1 MGNFKKYLIGQPLK
15 SSQLHHEKFS
25 VFRGL
30 PILSSDAIS
39 SVAYACEE
47 ILWVLIPIMGIISY
61 NYLLYVTLSII
72 ALLSILIFSYRQT
85 IDSYPKGG
93 GSYIVSREN
102 LGEIPSLVAGASLTI
117 DYILTVAVS
126 ATAGVAAITS
136 AFPFLLPHKIPLTL
150 VIIGI
155 MTLGNLRGISDSAKI
170 FSVPTYFF
178 LIMTIIMILTGI
190 IKYLFFGYTAI
201 PVEGVSETFG
211 DMTVFLFLKA
221 FSAGCT
227 ALTGVEAVSDGV
239 ANFKEP
245 ATKNAKK
252 VLAFLFLIVI
262 LIFGGVSYLSTIYHA
277 VPSLEKTVISQIA
290 EQVFGQG
297 SFLFFLMQFATTCI
311 LIMAANTAFSD
322 FPLLL
327 SFIARDGYAPRQ
339 FNKRGHRLSFS
350 NGILM
355 LAIAAAILVI
365 VFQGENHFLLPLYA
379 VGVFISF
386 TLSQSGMVMK
396 WYRGKEKGWKHKA
409 LINGFGALIT
419 FCTAIIISINK
430 FTHGAWLVFVLLP
443 LAILL
448 MKRIKKHYNKVASQ
462 LSLENNYFPIFNSKV
477 ARRFILPIAGL
488 NEAVI
493 KSINYAKCLSDD
505 ITAFHVST
513 NEEET
518 QKLKE
523 KWKKYNI
530 QIPLVIKESE
540 YREVVQPLVDFIES
554 DEFRT
559 TKYDIVTVVLPQ
571 FSTEKWW
578 GTILHNQTA
587 VFIRSTLLKKK
598 NIAVITVPFII
609 HDQYNV
615 SEISVQNKESYPKT
629 DTAS

>member
-1 MGNFKKYLIGQPLK
+1 MGNLKKYLIGQPLK

-39 SVAYACEE
+39 SVAYAGEE
-47 ILWVLIPIMGIISY
+47 ILWVLIPVMGIISY
-61 NYLLYVTLSII
+61 NYLLYVTLSIV

-85 IDSYPKGG
+85 IESYPKGG
-93 GSYIVSREN
+93 GSYVVSREN
-102 LGEIPSLVAGASLTI
+102 LGEIPSLIAGASLTI

-136 AFPFLLPHKIPLTL
+136 ALPFLLPHKIPLTL

-178 LIMTIIMILTGI
+178 LVMTIVMILTGI
-190 IKYLFFGYTAI
+190 IKYLLFGYTAV
-201 PVEGVSETFG
+201 PVEGVSKTFG

-227 ALTGVEAVSDGV
+227 ALTGIEAVSDGV
-239 ANFKEP
+239 ANFKDP

-252 VLAFLFLIVI
+252 VLSLLFLTVVV
-262 LIFGGVSYLSTIYHA
+262 IFGGVSYLSTIYHA
-277 VPSLEKTVISQIA
+277 VPSLDKTVISQIA

-297 SFLFFLMQFATTCI
+297 SFLFYLMQLATTCI
-311 LIMAANTAFSD
+311 LVMAANTAFSD

-355 LAIAAAILVI
+355 LAVAAAILVI
-365 VFQGENHFLLPLYA
+365 IFQGENHFLLPLYA

-396 WYRGKEKGWKHKA
+396 WYRSRGKGWKHKA
-409 LINGFGALIT
+409 LVNGFGALIT
-419 FCTAIIISINK
+419 FFTAIIISINK
-430 FTHGAWLVFVLLP
+430 FMHGAWLIFILVP

-448 MKRIKKHYNKVASQ
+448 MKRIKKHYNKVACQ

-518 QKLKE
+518 EKLKE

-559 TKYDIVTVVLPQ
+559 TEYDIVTIVLPQ

-609 HDQYNV
+609 HDQYN
-615 SEISVQNKESYPKT
+615 ENIISAQNKESYPKT
-629 DTAS
+629 S

>member
-1 MGNFKKYLIGQPLK
+1 MDMWNLKRYLIGQPLK
-15 SSQLHHEKFS
+15 SSQLRHEKFT

-47 ILWVLIPIMGIISY
+47 ILWVLIPVMGLMSY
-61 NYLLYVTLSII
+61 NYLVYVTISII
-72 ALLSILIFSYRQT
+72 ALLSILVFSYRQT

-102 LGEIPSLVAGASLTI
+102 LGEIPSLIAGTSLTI

-126 ATAGVAAITS
+126 ATAGIAAITS
-136 AFPFLLPHKIPLTL
+136 AFPSLLPHKVSLTL
-150 VIIGI
+150 FVIIL
-155 MTLGNLRGISDSAKI
+155 MALGNLRGIRDSSKI

-178 LIMTIIMILTGI
+178 LAMTIIMILTGI
-190 IKYLFFGYTAI
+190 IKYLFWGYTAV
-201 PVEGVSETFG
+201 PVEGISKTFG

-227 ALTGVEAVSDGV
+227 ALTGIEAVSDGV

-252 VLAFLFLIVI
+252 VLGLLFLTVVV
-262 LIFGGVSYLSTIYHA
+262 IFGGVSYLSTIYHA
-277 VPSLEKTVISQIA
+277 IPSLDKTVISQIA
-290 EQVFGQG
+290 EQVFGRG
-297 SFLFFLMQFATTCI
+297 SFLFYLMQFATTCI

-327 SFIARDGYAPRQ
+327 SFISRDGFAPRQ
-339 FNKRGHRLSFS
+339 FNKRGDRLSFS
-350 NGILM
+350 NGIFM
-355 LAIAAAILVI
+355 LSLAASLLVI
-365 VFQGENHFLLPLYA
+365 IFRGENHLLLPLYA

-396 WYRGKEKGWKHKA
+396 WYRSRVKGWKHKA
-409 LINGFGALIT
+409 LINGIGALIT
-419 FCTAIIISINK
+419 LFTAIIISVNK
-430 FTHGAWLVFVLLP
+430 FKHGAWLIFILIP
-443 LAILL
+443 LSVLL
-448 MKRIKKHYNKVASQ
+448 MKRIKSHYNKVASQ
-462 LSLENNYFPIFNSKV
+462 LSLENNYFPVFNSKV

-493 KSINYAKCLSDD
+493 KTINYAKCLSDD

-518 QKLKE
+518 EKLKK
-523 KWKKYNI
+523 KWEKYNMS
-530 QIPLVIKESE
+530 IPLVIRESE
-540 YREVVQPLVDFIES
+540 YREIVQPLIDFIES
-554 DEFRT
+554 DEFGT
-559 TKYDIVTVVLPQ
+559 TEYDVVTVVLPQ
-571 FSTEKWW
+571 FLTEKWW
-578 GTILHNQTA
+578 GAILHNQTA
-587 VFIRSTLLKKK
+587 VFMRSTLLKKK

-609 HDQYNV
+609 HEYYN
-615 SEISVQNKESYPKT
+615 ISHHIQGENKELNC
-629 DTAS
+629 